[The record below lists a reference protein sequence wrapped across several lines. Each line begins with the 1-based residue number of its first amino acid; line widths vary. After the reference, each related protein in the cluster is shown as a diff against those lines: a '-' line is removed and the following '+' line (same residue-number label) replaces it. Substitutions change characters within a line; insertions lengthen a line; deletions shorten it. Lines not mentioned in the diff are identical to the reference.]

1 MLPHRSSF
9 RKFLGMRTRSY
20 FLWASI
26 SLIFLSACAT
36 FTAKSPTNTSNAG
49 ILVSQ
54 ITSHCTDLDAPE
66 LGKGKMCIDNGFR
79 IKADDFSFS
88 NWGRSTEADAN
99 VTVQTLIDLFG
110 HSAVCI
116 DGPSTECVMRP
127 TTVQKLEEW
136 NNALAGGRCEGLATL
151 STRFLL
157 KLDDP
162 SKFDPTAIR
171 VADLQ
176 RGNQLLDS
184 TIVYWWATQFLTE
197 VSDRA
202 ATSRGKSPLHLV
214 DDLIQGL
221 ANGVGYTVGL
231 YFGSSGHAVTPF
243 AVTHHGDDFIIHVYD
258 NNFPGERKEIV
269 VNGNTNSWT
278 YAAARAQPDGGSVDW
293 TGTTG
298 TLELTPMSSRKGPFK
313 CAFCST
319 ATATTDTV
327 LTIASRDPAAAG
339 YTFIT
344 TRDGQ
349 RIEASPD
356 SVINTIT
363 GSTYAISKGL
373 GGGLVTIH
381 IPKTITDFD
390 VEIRRGSTV
399 IPAADVVVA
408 IQRPMTANIQVSG
421 DLAHTVV
428 GSTSKNTT
436 LIAVRSGSTS
446 ISAPEENSARL
457 SIAAG
462 GQLSRTELPRGH
474 TLLIHQIQNN
484 AIEVAIKG
492 VNGSEISSTS
502 LTASENSPATEAT
515 LAINELG
522 AIIATNAR
530 IEPIPVSTARQ
541 VNFLPG
547 AKKTPGATTTSTTT
561 NPTSIEIFL
570 PD

>member
-1 MLPHRSSF
+1 MRNRPY
-9 RKFLGMRTRSY
+9 FLG
-20 FLWASI
+20 LIIASV
-26 SLIFLSACAT
+26 FLSACAT
-36 FTAKSPTNTSNAG
+36 FSAKPPTTNSTVES
-49 ILVSQ
+49 LVTQ
-54 ITSHCTDLDAPE
+54 IASHCTDLDAPE
-66 LGKGKMCIDNGFR
+66 LGEGKMCIDNGFR

-99 VTVQTLIDLFG
+99 VTIQTLIDLFG
-110 HSAVCI
+110 HSAVCV

-127 TTVQKLEEW
+127 TTVQKLVEW
-136 NNALAGGRCEGLATL
+136 NNALSGGRCEGLATL

-157 KLDDP
+157 KLDN
-162 SKFDPTAIR
+162 PTTFNPDATQ

-176 RGNQLLDS
+176 RGNQILES
-184 TIVYWWATQFLTE
+184 AIVYWWATQFLSE

-202 ATSRGKSPLHLV
+202 TTSRTKSPLQLV

-243 AVTHHGDDFIIHVYD
+243 AVTRRGKDFIIHVYD
-258 NNFPGERKEIV
+258 NNFPGVRKEIV
-269 VNGNTNSWT
+269 VNGTTNSWT
-278 YAAARAQPDGGSVDW
+278 YSAARAQPDGSNIDW
-293 TGTTG
+293 TGATG
-298 TLELTPMSSRKGPFK
+298 KLELTPMSSRKGPFK
-313 CAFCST
+313 CSFCST
-319 ATATTDTV
+319 STTATDTV

-356 SVINTIT
+356 GVINTIV
-363 GSTYAISKGL
+363 GSTYAVSKGL

-381 IPKTITDFD
+381 IPNTVTDFD
-390 VEIRRGSTV
+390 VEMRRGSSV

-408 IQRPMTANIQVSG
+408 IQRPLAANIQVSG

-428 GSTSKNTT
+428 GSPSKSTT
-436 LIAVRSGSTS
+436 LIAVRSDSTTV
-446 ISAPEENSARL
+446 SAPSENSARL
-457 SIAAG
+457 SIASG

-474 TLLIHQIQNN
+474 TLLIHQIEDN

-492 VNGSEISSTS
+492 ENGTEITSTS
-502 LTASENSPATEAT
+502 LNASENSAATEVT

-522 AIIATNAR
+522 AIVVTTTDVEPVPVRAPGTINFTPGKKKPASPTTTTDPAS
-530 IEPIPVSTARQ
+530 IEVA
-541 VNFLPG
+541 LPG
-547 AKKTPGATTTSTTT
+547 
-561 NPTSIEIFL
+561 
-570 PD
+570 

>member
-1 MLPHRSSF
+1 MFPHRGSF
-9 RKFLGMRTRSY
+9 RKFLWMTNRPY
-20 FLWASI
+20 FLWVSI

-36 FTAKSPTNTSNAG
+36 FGADSPTNTSTTASL
-49 ILVSQ
+49 ISQ

-66 LGKGKMCIDNGFR
+66 LGEGKMCIDNGFR

-110 HSAVCI
+110 HSAVCV
-116 DGPSTECVMRP
+116 DGPSSECVMRP
-127 TTVQKLEEW
+127 STVQKLEAW

-162 SKFDPTAIR
+162 TTFVSTATR

-176 RGNQLLDS
+176 RGNLLLDS

-202 ATSRGKSPLHLV
+202 ATSRTKSPLQLV

-231 YFGSSGHAVTPF
+231 YFGSSGHSINPF
-243 AVTHHGDDFIIHVYD
+243 AVTHRGDDFIIHVYD
-258 NNFPGERKEIV
+258 NNFPGVRKELV
-269 VNGNTNSWT
+269 VNGNTNSWR
-278 YAAARAQPDGGSVDW
+278 YAAARAQPDGSTIDW

-298 TLELTPMSSRKGPFK
+298 TLELTPMSSRKGPFE
-313 CAFCST
+313 CSFCST
-319 ATATTDTV
+319 STSATETV

-349 RIEASPD
+349 RIEATPD
-356 SVINTIT
+356 AVINTIT
-363 GSTYAISKGL
+363 GSTYDISKGL

-381 IPKTITDFD
+381 IPNTVTDFD
-390 VEIRRGSTV
+390 VEVRRGSSV

-408 IQRPMTANIQVSG
+408 IQRPKMANIQVSG
-421 DLAHTVV
+421 DLAHAVV
-428 GSTSKNTT
+428 GSSSKNTT
-436 LIAVRSGSTS
+436 LIAVRSDSTS
-446 ISAPEENSARL
+446 ISAPIENSARL

-462 GQLSRTELPRGH
+462 GQLSRTELPSGH
-474 TLLIHQIQNN
+474 TLLIHQIEDS
-484 AIEVAIKG
+484 AIEVAVKG
-492 VNGSEISSTS
+492 ENGSEISSTS
-502 LTASENSPATEAT
+502 LIASENSPATEVT

-522 AIIATNAR
+522 AIVATTSDV
-530 IEPIPVSTARQ
+530 EPVPVHVPSV
-541 VNFLPG
+541 VNF
-547 AKKTPGATTTSTTT
+547 TPGKKRPSTTT
-561 NPTSIEIFL
+561 TTDPTSIEIAL
-570 PD
+570 PG

>member
-1 MLPHRSSF
+1 
-9 RKFLGMRTRSY
+9 MRNRPY
-20 FLWASI
+20 FLWVSL
-26 SLIFLSACAT
+26 SLIFLSACST
-36 FTAKSPTNTSNAG
+36 FSAKSPTNTSSTAA
-49 ILVSQ
+49 LVSQ
-54 ITSHCTDLDAPE
+54 IASHCTDLDAPE
-66 LGKGKMCIDNGFR
+66 LGEGKMCVDNGFR

-88 NWGRSTEADAN
+88 NWGRSAEADAN
-99 VTVQTLIDLFG
+99 VTIQTLIDLFG

-162 SKFDPTAIR
+162 TTFKPDATR

-202 ATSRGKSPLHLV
+202 ATSRTKSPLQLV

-243 AVTHHGDDFIIHVYD
+243 AVTHRGDDFIIHVYD
-258 NNFPGERKEIV
+258 NNFPGVRKEIV
-269 VNGNTNSWT
+269 VNGSANSWT
-278 YAAARAQPDGGSVDW
+278 YTAARAQPDGSSVDW
-293 TGTTG
+293 TGTMG
-298 TLELTPMSSRKGPFK
+298 TVELTPMSSRKGPFK
-313 CAFCST
+313 CSFCST
-319 ATATTDTV
+319 STTATDTV

-344 TRDGQ
+344 TRNGQ

-356 SVINTIT
+356 SVVNTIT

-381 IPKTITDFD
+381 IPNTITDFD
-390 VEIRRGSTV
+390 IEVRRGSSV

-408 IQRPMTANIQVSG
+408 IQRPNMANIQVSG

-428 GSTSKNTT
+428 GSSSTSTT
-436 LIAVRSGSTS
+436 LIAVRSDSTS
-446 ISAPEENSARL
+446 ISAPAENSARL

-474 TLLIHQIQNN
+474 TLLIHQIEDD

-492 VNGSEISSTS
+492 ENGSEISSTS
-502 LTASENSPATEAT
+502 LTASENSAATEVT
-515 LAINELG
+515 LVINELG
-522 AIIATNAR
+522 AIVVTSADV
-530 IEPIPVSTARQ
+530 EPVPVHVPSAI
-541 VNFLPG
+541 NF
-547 AKKTPGATTTSTTT
+547 TPGKKKPTSPTTTTD
-561 NPTSIEIFL
+561 PASIEIAL
-570 PD
+570 PG

>member
-1 MLPHRSSF
+1 
-9 RKFLGMRTRSY
+9 MRNRPY
-20 FLWASI
+20 FLWLSI
-26 SLIFLSACAT
+26 SLIFLSACST
-36 FTAKSPTNTSNAG
+36 FSAKSSINTSPAAA
-49 ILVSQ
+49 LVSQ
-54 ITSHCTDLDAPE
+54 IASHCTDLDAPE
-66 LGKGKMCIDNGFR
+66 LGDGKLCVDNGFR

-88 NWGRSTEADAN
+88 NWGRSTAADAN
-99 VTVQTLIDLFG
+99 VTIQTLVDLFG
-110 HSAVCI
+110 HSAVCV
-116 DGPSTECVMRP
+116 DGPSTECVIRP
-127 TTVQKLEEW
+127 KTVQKLEEW

-162 SKFDPTAIR
+162 TTFSPTAKR

-202 ATSRGKSPLHLV
+202 ATSRTKSSLQLV

-243 AVTHHGDDFIIHVYD
+243 AVTHRGNDFIIHVYD
-258 NNFPGERKEIV
+258 NNFPGVRKEIL
-269 VNGNTNSWT
+269 VNGTSNSWS
-278 YAAARAQPDGGSVDW
+278 YAAARAQPDGSNIDW
-293 TGTTG
+293 TGATG
-298 TLELTPMSSRKGPFK
+298 TLELTPMSSRKGPFE

-319 ATATTDTV
+319 SPTATDTV

-344 TRDGQ
+344 TRDGK
-349 RIEASPD
+349 RIEALPD
-356 SVINTIT
+356 SVVNTIT
-363 GSTYAISKGL
+363 GSTYHISKGL

-381 IPKTITDFD
+381 IPNTITDFD
-390 VEIRRGSTV
+390 VEVRRGSSV

-408 IQRPMTANIQVSG
+408 IQRPMMANIQVSG
-421 DLAHTVV
+421 DLAHTVI
-428 GSTSKNTT
+428 GTSTKSTT
-436 LIAVRSGSTS
+436 LIAVRSDYIS
-446 ISAPEENSARL
+446 ISAPEENPARL

-474 TLLIHQIQNN
+474 TLLIHQIEDS

-492 VNGSEISSTS
+492 ENGTEISSTS
-502 LTASENSPATEAT
+502 LSATENSPATDVT

-522 AIIATNAR
+522 EIVATSSDVEPVPVRVPSAI
-530 IEPIPVSTARQ
+530 
-541 VNFLPG
+541 NF
-547 AKKTPGATTTSTTT
+547 TPGKKKPASPTTTTD
-561 NPTSIEIFL
+561 PASIEIAL
-570 PD
+570 PG

>member
-1 MLPHRSSF
+1 
-9 RKFLGMRTRSY
+9 MRNRPY
-20 FLWASI
+20 FVWLSI
-26 SLIFLSACAT
+26 SLIFLSACAS
-36 FTAKSPTNTSNAG
+36 FSSQSPTNTSAAA
-49 ILVSQ
+49 LVSQ
-54 ITSHCTDLDAPE
+54 IASHCTDLDAPE
-66 LGKGKMCIDNGFR
+66 LGEGKMCVDNGFR

-99 VTVQTLIDLFG
+99 VTIQTLIDLFG
-110 HSAVCI
+110 HSAVCV
-116 DGPSTECVMRP
+116 DGPTTECVMRP
-127 TTVQKLEEW
+127 TTVQKLDEW

-157 KLDDP
+157 KLDN
-162 SKFDPTAIR
+162 PTTFKSDATR

-202 ATSRGKSPLHLV
+202 ATSRTKSPLQLV

-243 AVTHHGDDFIIHVYD
+243 AVTHRGNDFIIHVYD
-258 NNFPGERKEIV
+258 NNFPGVRKEIV
-269 VNGNTNSWT
+269 VNGTTNAWNYS
-278 YAAARAQPDGGSVDW
+278 AARAQPDGSSVDW
-293 TGTTG
+293 TGATG
-298 TLELTPMSSRKGPFK
+298 TLELTPMSSRKGPFE

-319 ATATTDTV
+319 SPTATDTV

-344 TRDGQ
+344 TRSGQ

-356 SVINTIT
+356 GVINTIT
-363 GSTYAISKGL
+363 GSTYDISKGL

-381 IPKTITDFD
+381 IPNTVSDFD
-390 VEIRRGSTV
+390 IEMRRGSSV

-408 IQRPMTANIQVSG
+408 IQRPRSATIQISG

-428 GSTSKNTT
+428 GSSSSSTI
-436 LIAVRSGSTS
+436 LIGVRSDSTL
-446 ISAPEENSARL
+446 ISAPSENSARL
-457 SIAAG
+457 SIASG

-474 TLLIHQIQNN
+474 TLLIHQIEDN
-484 AIEVAIKG
+484 AIEVAVKG
-492 VNGSEISSTS
+492 ENGSEISSTS
-502 LTASENSPATEAT
+502 LSAIENSPAIEVT

-522 AIIATNAR
+522 EIVATTSDV
-530 IEPIPVSTARQ
+530 EPVPVHVPGTINFTPGKNKPVLPTSTAD
-541 VNFLPG
+541 
-547 AKKTPGATTTSTTT
+547 AA
-561 NPTSIEIFL
+561 SIEIAL
-570 PD
+570 PG

>member
-1 MLPHRSSF
+1 
-9 RKFLGMRTRSY
+9 
-20 FLWASI
+20 
-26 SLIFLSACAT
+26 
-36 FTAKSPTNTSNAG
+36 
-49 ILVSQ
+49 
-54 ITSHCTDLDAPE
+54 
-66 LGKGKMCIDNGFR
+66 MCIDNGFR

-99 VTVQTLIDLFG
+99 VTIQTLVDLFG
-110 HSAVCI
+110 HSAVCVE
-116 DGPSTECVMRP
+116 GPSTECVMRP

-157 KLDDP
+157 RLDDP
-162 SKFDPTAIR
+162 SAFNSAATR
-171 VADLQ
+171 VSDLQ

-202 ATSRGKSPLHLV
+202 ATSRTKSPLQLV

-243 AVTHHGDDFIIHVYD
+243 AVTQRGNDFIIHVYD
-258 NNFPGERKEIV
+258 NNFPGMRKEIV
-269 VNGNTNSWT
+269 VNGTTNSWT
-278 YAAARAQPDGGSVDW
+278 YAAARAQPDGSSADW

-298 TLELTPMSSRKGPFK
+298 TLELTPMSSRKGPFE
-313 CAFCST
+313 CSFCST
-319 ATATTDTV
+319 STIATDTV

-339 YTFIT
+339 YTSIT
-344 TRDGQ
+344 TRNGQ

-356 SVINTIT
+356 GVINTIT

-381 IPKTITDFD
+381 IPKTVTDFD
-390 VEIRRGSTV
+390 VEVRRGSSV

-408 IQRPMTANIQVSG
+408 IQRPNMANIQVSG

-428 GSTSKNTT
+428 GSSSNNST
-436 LIAVRSGSTS
+436 LIAVRSDSTS
-446 ISAPEENSARL
+446 ISAPVENSARL

-462 GQLSRTELPRGH
+462 GQLSRTELPSGH
-474 TLLIHQIQNN
+474 TLLIHRIKDN

-492 VNGSEISSTS
+492 ENDSEISSTS
-502 LTASENSPATEAT
+502 LIASENSPATEVT
-515 LAINELG
+515 LSINELG
-522 AIIATNAR
+522 AIVATSSTVEPVPVHVPR
-530 IEPIPVSTARQ
+530 ITNFIPGKNRPATS
-541 VNFLPG
+541 P
-547 AKKTPGATTTSTTT
+547 TTTD
-561 NPTSIEIFL
+561 PTSIEIAL
-570 PD
+570 PG

>member
-1 MLPHRSSF
+1 
-9 RKFLGMRTRSY
+9 MRNRPY
-20 FLWASI
+20 FLWVSL
-26 SLIFLSACAT
+26 SLIFLSACST
-36 FTAKSPTNTSNAG
+36 FSGNSPTNTSSTAA
-49 ILVSQ
+49 LVSQ
-54 ITSHCTDLDAPE
+54 IASHCTDLDAPE
-66 LGKGKMCIDNGFR
+66 LGEGKMCVDNGFR

-99 VTVQTLIDLFG
+99 VTIQTLIDLFG

-116 DGPSTECVMRP
+116 DGPSSECVMRP
-127 TTVQKLEEW
+127 QTVQKLEEW

-162 SKFDPTAIR
+162 TTFKPDATR

-184 TIVYWWATQFLTE
+184 AIVYWWATQFLTE

-202 ATSRGKSPLHLV
+202 ATSRTKSPLQLV

-243 AVTHHGDDFIIHVYD
+243 AVTYRGNDFIIHVYD
-258 NNFPGERKEIV
+258 NNFPGARKEIV
-269 VNGNTNSWT
+269 VNGTTNAWT
-278 YAAARAQPDGGSVDW
+278 YSAARAQPDGSSVDW
-293 TGTTG
+293 TGATG
-298 TLELTPMSSRKGPFK
+298 TLELTPMSSRKGPFE
-313 CAFCST
+313 CVFCST
-319 ATATTDTV
+319 SPTVTDTV
-327 LTIASRDPAAAG
+327 LTIASRDSAAAG

-363 GSTYAISKGL
+363 GSTYDISKGL

-381 IPKTITDFD
+381 IPNTVTDFD
-390 VEIRRGSTV
+390 VEVRRGSSV

-408 IQRPMTANIQVSG
+408 IQRPQAANIQISG

-428 GSTSKNTT
+428 GSSSASTT
-436 LIAVRSGSTS
+436 LIAVRSDSTS
-446 ISAPEENSARL
+446 VSAPSENSARL
-457 SIAAG
+457 SIASG
-462 GQLSRTELPRGH
+462 SQLSRTELPRGH
-474 TLLIHQIQNN
+474 TLLIRQIEDN

-492 VNGSEISSTS
+492 ENGSEISTTS
-502 LTASENSPATEAT
+502 LSALGDNPATEVT

-522 AIIATNAR
+522 AIVATTSEVEPVPVRVPSTINFTPGKKKPASPTTTTDPAS
-530 IEPIPVSTARQ
+530 IEVA
-541 VNFLPG
+541 LPG
-547 AKKTPGATTTSTTT
+547 
-561 NPTSIEIFL
+561 
-570 PD
+570 

>member
-1 MLPHRSSF
+1 MKNRP
-9 RKFLGMRTRSY
+9 Y
-20 FLWASI
+20 FLWLSI
-26 SLIFLSACAT
+26 SLIFLSACST
-36 FTAKSPTNTSNAG
+36 FSAKSPINSPTSED
-49 ILVSQ
+49 LVTQ
-54 ITSHCTDLDAPE
+54 IASHCTDLDAPE
-66 LGKGKMCIDNGFR
+66 LGDGKMCIDNGFR

-88 NWGRSTEADAN
+88 NWGRSTAADAN
-99 VTVQTLIDLFG
+99 VTIQTLVDLFG

-136 NNALAGGRCEGLATL
+136 NNALAGGRCEGLASL

-162 SKFDPTAIR
+162 TTFNPAATR
-171 VADLQ
+171 VTDLQ

-202 ATSRGKSPLHLV
+202 ATSRTKSPLQLV

-221 ANGVGYTVGL
+221 ANSVGYTVGL

-243 AVTHHGDDFIIHVYD
+243 AVTHRGNDFIVHVYD
-258 NNFPGERKEIV
+258 NNFPGVRKEIV
-269 VNGNTNSWT
+269 VNGTTNSWT
-278 YAAARAQPDGGSVDW
+278 YAAARAQTDGSNLDW
-293 TGTTG
+293 AGTIG

-319 ATATTDTV
+319 SAASTDTV

-356 SVINTIT
+356 SVINTIS
-363 GSTYAISKGL
+363 GSTYEISKGL

-381 IPKTITDFD
+381 IPNTITDFD
-390 VEIRRGSTV
+390 VEIRRGSSV

-408 IQRPMTANIQVSG
+408 IQRPMMASIQIFG
-421 DLAHTVV
+421 DLAHAVV
-428 GSTSKNTT
+428 GSSTSNAT
-436 LIAVRSGSTS
+436 LIAVRSDSTS
-446 ISAPEENSARL
+446 ISAPVENSARL

-474 TLLIHQIQNN
+474 TLLIHQIENS

-492 VNGSEISSTS
+492 ENGTEISSTS
-502 LTASENSPATEAT
+502 LTALENSPATEVT
-515 LAINELG
+515 LSINELG
-522 AIIATNAR
+522 AIVATTSDV
-530 IEPIPVSTARQ
+530 EPVPVHVPSAI
-541 VNFLPG
+541 NF
-547 AKKTPGATTTSTTT
+547 TPGKKRPSQPTTTTD
-561 NPTSIEIFL
+561 PASIEIAL
-570 PD
+570 PG

>member
-1 MLPHRSSF
+1 
-9 RKFLGMRTRSY
+9 MRNRPY
-20 FLWASI
+20 FLWVSL
-26 SLIFLSACAT
+26 SLIFLSACST
-36 FTAKSPTNTSNAG
+36 FSGSSPTNTSSTAA
-49 ILVSQ
+49 LVSQ
-54 ITSHCTDLDAPE
+54 IASHCTDLDAPE
-66 LGKGKMCIDNGFR
+66 LGEGKMCVDNGFR

-88 NWGRSTEADAN
+88 NWGRSAEADAN
-99 VTVQTLIDLFG
+99 VTIQTLIDLFG

-162 SKFDPTAIR
+162 TTFKPDATR

-202 ATSRGKSPLHLV
+202 ATSRTKSPLQLV

-243 AVTHHGDDFIIHVYD
+243 AVTHRGDDFIIHVYD
-258 NNFPGERKEIV
+258 NNFPGVRKEIV
-269 VNGNTNSWT
+269 VNGSANSWT
-278 YAAARAQPDGGSVDW
+278 YTAARAQPDGSSVDW
-293 TGTTG
+293 TGTMG
-298 TLELTPMSSRKGPFK
+298 TVELTPMSSRKGPFK
-313 CAFCST
+313 CSFC
-319 ATATTDTV
+319 ATSSAATDTV

-344 TRDGQ
+344 TRNGQ

-356 SVINTIT
+356 SVVNTIT

-381 IPKTITDFD
+381 IPNTITDFD
-390 VEIRRGSTV
+390 IEVRRGSSV

-408 IQRPMTANIQVSG
+408 IQRPNMANIQVSG

-428 GSTSKNTT
+428 GSSSTSST
-436 LIAVRSGSTS
+436 LIAIRSDSTS
-446 ISAPEENSARL
+446 ISAPAENSARL

-474 TLLIHQIQNN
+474 TLLIHQIEDD

-492 VNGSEISSTS
+492 ENGSEISSTS
-502 LTASENSPATEAT
+502 LTASENSAATEVT
-515 LAINELG
+515 LVINELG
-522 AIIATNAR
+522 AIVVTSADV
-530 IEPIPVSTARQ
+530 EPVPVHVPSAI
-541 VNFLPG
+541 NF
-547 AKKTPGATTTSTTT
+547 TPGKKKPTSPTTTTD
-561 NPTSIEIFL
+561 PASIEIAL
-570 PD
+570 PG

>member
-1 MLPHRSSF
+1 MFPHRGSF
-9 RKFLGMRTRSY
+9 RKFLWMRNRPYS
-20 FLWASI
+20 LWVSI

-36 FTAKSPTNTSNAG
+36 FGADSPTNTSTTAS
-49 ILVSQ
+49 LVSQ

-66 LGKGKMCIDNGFR
+66 LGEGKMCIDNGFR

-110 HSAVCI
+110 HSAVCV

-127 TTVQKLEEW
+127 STVQKLEAW

-162 SKFDPTAIR
+162 TTFVSTATR

-176 RGNQLLDS
+176 RGNLLLDS

-202 ATSRGKSPLHLV
+202 ATSRTKSPLQLV

-231 YFGSSGHAVTPF
+231 YFGSSGHSITPF
-243 AVTHHGDDFIIHVYD
+243 AVTHRGDDFIIHVYD
-258 NNFPGERKEIV
+258 NNFPGVRKELV

-278 YAAARAQPDGGSVDW
+278 YAAARAQPDGSTIDW
-293 TGTTG
+293 TGTSG
-298 TLELTPMSSRKGPFK
+298 TLELTPMSSRKGPFE
-313 CAFCST
+313 CSFCST
-319 ATATTDTV
+319 STSATDTV

-339 YTFIT
+339 YTLIT

-349 RIEASPD
+349 RIEATPD
-356 SVINTIT
+356 AVINTIT
-363 GSTYAISKGL
+363 GSTYDISKGL
-373 GGGLVTIH
+373 GGGLVTIR
-381 IPKTITDFD
+381 IPNTVTDFD
-390 VEIRRGSTV
+390 VEVRRGSSV

-408 IQRPMTANIQVSG
+408 IQRPKMANIQVSG
-421 DLAHTVV
+421 DLAHAVV
-428 GSTSKNTT
+428 GSSSKSTT
-436 LIAVRSGSTS
+436 LIAVRSDSTS
-446 ISAPEENSARL
+446 VSAPTENSARL

-474 TLLIHQIQNN
+474 TLLIRQIKDS
-484 AIEVAIKG
+484 AIEVAVKG
-492 VNGSEISSTS
+492 ENGSEISSTS
-502 LTASENSPATEAT
+502 LTASDNSPATDVT

-522 AIIATNAR
+522 TIVATTSDVEPVPVRVPNAI
-530 IEPIPVSTARQ
+530 
-541 VNFLPG
+541 NF
-547 AKKTPGATTTSTTT
+547 TPGKKRPSQSTTT
-561 NPTSIEIFL
+561 TDPASIEIAL
-570 PD
+570 PG

>member
-1 MLPHRSSF
+1 
-9 RKFLGMRTRSY
+9 MRNRPY
-20 FLWASI
+20 FLWASL
-26 SLIFLSACAT
+26 SFIFLSACST
-36 FTAKSPTNTSNAG
+36 FSAKSPTDTSSSTA
-49 ILVSQ
+49 LVSQ
-54 ITSHCTDLDAPE
+54 IASHCTDLDAPE
-66 LGKGKMCIDNGFR
+66 LGEGKMCIDNGFR

-99 VTVQTLIDLFG
+99 VTIQTLIDLFG
-110 HSAVCI
+110 HSAVCV
-116 DGPSTECVMRP
+116 DGPSSECVIRP

-162 SKFDPTAIR
+162 TTFTPDATR

-202 ATSRGKSPLHLV
+202 ATSRTKSPLQLV

-243 AVTHHGDDFIIHVYD
+243 AVTHRGDDFIIHVYD
-258 NNFPGERKEIV
+258 NNFPGVRKEIV
-269 VNGNTNSWT
+269 VNGSANTWT
-278 YAAARAQPDGGSVDW
+278 YTAARAQPDGSTVDW
-293 TGTTG
+293 TGATG
-298 TLELTPMSSRKGPFK
+298 TVELTPMSSRKGPFK
-313 CAFCST
+313 CSFCST
-319 ATATTDTV
+319 STTATDTV

-381 IPKTITDFD
+381 IPNTITDFD
-390 VEIRRGSTV
+390 IEVRRGSSV

-408 IQRPMTANIQVSG
+408 IQRPNMANIQVSG

-428 GSTSKNTT
+428 GSSSTSTT
-436 LIAVRSGSTS
+436 LIAVRSDSTS
-446 ISAPEENSARL
+446 VSAPSENSARL
-457 SIAAG
+457 SIASG

-474 TLLIHQIQNN
+474 TLLIHQIEDN

-492 VNGSEISSTS
+492 ENGSEISSTT
-502 LTASENSPATEAT
+502 LTASEDSPATEVT

-522 AIIATNAR
+522 AIVATSADV
-530 IEPIPVSTARQ
+530 EPVPVRVPSAI
-541 VNFLPG
+541 NF
-547 AKKTPGATTTSTTT
+547 TPGKKKPASPTTTTD
-561 NPTSIEIFL
+561 PASIEIAL
-570 PD
+570 PG

>member
-1 MLPHRSSF
+1 MFPHRGSF
-9 RKFLGMRTRSY
+9 RKFLWMTNRPY
-20 FLWASI
+20 FLWVSI

-36 FTAKSPTNTSNAG
+36 FGADSPTNTSTTASL
-49 ILVSQ
+49 ISQ

-66 LGKGKMCIDNGFR
+66 LGEGKMCIDNGFR

-110 HSAVCI
+110 HSAVCV
-116 DGPSTECVMRP
+116 DGPSSECVMRP
-127 TTVQKLEEW
+127 STVQKLEAW

-162 SKFDPTAIR
+162 TTFVSTATR

-176 RGNQLLDS
+176 RGNLLLDS

-202 ATSRGKSPLHLV
+202 ATSRTKSPLQLV

-231 YFGSSGHAVTPF
+231 YFGSSGHSITPF
-243 AVTHHGDDFIIHVYD
+243 AVTHRGDDFIIHVYD
-258 NNFPGERKEIV
+258 NNFPGVRKELV
-269 VNGNTNSWT
+269 VNGNTNSWR
-278 YAAARAQPDGGSVDW
+278 YAAARAQPDGSTIDW

-298 TLELTPMSSRKGPFK
+298 TLELTPMSSRKWPFE
-313 CAFCST
+313 CSFCST
-319 ATATTDTV
+319 STSATDTV

-349 RIEASPD
+349 RIEATPD
-356 SVINTIT
+356 AVINTIT
-363 GSTYAISKGL
+363 GSTYDISKGL

-381 IPKTITDFD
+381 IPNTVTDFD
-390 VEIRRGSTV
+390 VEVRRGSSV

-408 IQRPMTANIQVSG
+408 IQRPKMANIQVSG
-421 DLAHTVV
+421 DLAHAVV
-428 GSTSKNTT
+428 GSSSKNTT
-436 LIAVRSGSTS
+436 LIAVRSDSTS
-446 ISAPEENSARL
+446 ISAPIENSARL

-462 GQLSRTELPRGH
+462 GQLSRTELPSGH
-474 TLLIHQIQNN
+474 TLLIHQIEDS
-484 AIEVAIKG
+484 AIEVAVKG
-492 VNGSEISSTS
+492 ENGSEISSTS
-502 LTASENSPATEAT
+502 LIASENSPATEVT

-522 AIIATNAR
+522 AIVATTSDV
-530 IEPIPVSTARQ
+530 EPVPVHVPSV
-541 VNFLPG
+541 VNF
-547 AKKTPGATTTSTTT
+547 TPGKKRPSTTT
-561 NPTSIEIFL
+561 TTDPTSIEIAL
-570 PD
+570 PG